1 MLRKPTVDTPFH
13 IDYTWFE
20 RSGEDLRLIILNQLP
35 AEIREKMSQ
44 QSGESVTI
52 DYVDPVTAEVT
63 QLDELGAALREAA
76 RDANFISPHTPVV
89 DSVFRVFLAN
99 GNEPLTPAQL
109 EERIG
114 KSAATIL
121 KTLSNGTVVYK
132 GIRPV

>member
-13 IDYTWFE
+13 IDYSWFE

-35 AEIREKMSQ
+35 AEIREKLSQ
-44 QSGESVTI
+44 TGDSTTI
-52 DYVDPVTAEVT
+52 DYVDPETAEVT
-63 QLDELGAALREAA
+63 QLDELGAAIRAA
-76 RDANFISPHTPVV
+76 AKDPNFINPHTPVV
-89 DSVFRVFLAN
+89 DSVFRVFLGN
-99 GNEPLTPAQL
+99 GNEPLSPNQL

-121 KTLSNGTVVYK
+121 KTLSNGTHVYK